1 MKLSTQRS
9 RVMLLSAALGVVL
22 FIYIIRLMQ
31 LQIVQGEEY
40 YAMVN
45 RGTERSQVVEAARG
59 EITDRYGRPFA
70 VNRVGWNIV
79 LDRAFLEK
87 GRENET
93 ILKVINMLE
102 ETGESWIDNLPIT
115 EAAPFQF
122 KEGYEAEVARLKKF
136 AGVGESATVDDVLY
150 WLTTERFHLEE
161 YAPEDAR
168 KIAGV
173 RYEMEQRG
181 FSISTPYTFA
191 EDISIT
197 TATKIKE
204 RGF

>member
-1 MKLSTQRS
+1 MLRRLGRAGST
-9 RVMLLSAALGVVL
+9 
-22 FIYIIRLMQ
+22 
-31 LQIVQGEEY
+31 
-40 YAMVN
+40 
-45 RGTERSQVVEAARG
+45 TC
-59 EITDRYGRPFA
+59 
-70 VNRVGWNIV
+70 
-79 LDRAFLEK
+79 
-87 GRENET
+87 
-93 ILKVINMLE
+93 
-102 ETGESWIDNLPIT
+102 PIT

-181 FSISTPYTFA
+181 FSILHPLHLCGGYLHHHRYQDQGA
-191 EDISIT
+191 
-197 TATKIKE
+197 
-204 RGF
+204 GV